1 MPLNVHFKMPKWYML
16 LFVFYHNERLE
27 IAWKSSM
34 QVKKQ
39 QLEADM
45 EQRTSSKLGKEYVKA
60 VYCHPAYLTYVQS
73 TSCEMLSWM
82 KHKLESRLLGEIS
95 ITSAMQMTPPL
106 WQKVKRN
113 WRAFDESEK
122 GEWKS
127 WLKTQHSKTKI
138 MASAPII
145 SWQIDGQQWKQWQ
158 ALFSWA
164 PKSLQMM
171 TAAMKL

>member
-60 VYCHPAYLTYVQS
+60 VYY
-73 TSCEMLSWM
+73 
-82 KHKLESRLLGEIS
+82 
-95 ITSAMQMTPPL
+95 
-106 WQKVKRN
+106 
-113 WRAFDESEK
+113 
-122 GEWKS
+122 
-127 WLKTQHSKTKI
+127 
-138 MASAPII
+138 
-145 SWQIDGQQWKQWQ
+145 
-158 ALFSWA
+158 
-164 PKSLQMM
+164 
-171 TAAMKL
+171 